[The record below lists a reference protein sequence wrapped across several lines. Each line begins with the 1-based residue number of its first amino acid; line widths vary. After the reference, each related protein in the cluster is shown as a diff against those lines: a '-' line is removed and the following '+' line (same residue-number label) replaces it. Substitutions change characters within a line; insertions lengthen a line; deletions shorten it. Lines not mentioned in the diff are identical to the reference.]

1 MITYE
6 KGKLRL
12 TQIYNIMKGLLPVK
26 EGLGVEYECSKEGE
40 DPYYIVLAFIRP
52 EDCECVIESVGL
64 RPFDYLKTEEE
75 RNIFEYFCREGNKL
89 IQEELN
95 KDEAE

>member
-1 MITYE
+1 MISYE

-12 TQIYNIMKGLLPVK
+12 TQIYNLFKGTLSVE
-26 EGLGVEYECSKEGE
+26 EGLAVEYDPSKEGE

-89 IQEELN
+89 IQEELK
-95 KDEAE
+95 KDETK